1 MKLGIRVLFTLT
13 IVLAGLV
20 HSQARG
26 ENNELYRIEEIT
38 IPAGDFTIVGDLY
51 VPVAGDRHPLVVWV
65 HGSGPLTRQIMVPLI
80 KPEIEV
86 FLKAGFAFFIDDI
99 PGAGSSQGTIKK
111 VYPDRAMILC
121 KEVEALKGRP
131 DIIPQ
136 QIGIAG
142 HSQAGIVMPMALQN
156 SRDIAFMIA
165 GACVAENSV
174 EQESYLLEKF
184 MICEN
189 YPAEEAQKARQLNR
203 QRFYAENYKDY
214 REAGEYI
221 NNHPAAQTL
230 EITWAMVEE
239 ANFKPRSKASPV
251 FIDPM
256 PIIAQTTI
264 PVLAMFGEK
273 DCNVNSAQGVEAYN
287 KALQAAENKFYR
299 VAMIPN
305 ANHMLYATETGCA
318 LELRDQVLKG
328 VPDFAPE
335 TLTVLGDW
343 LEDLKEH
350 FGT

>member
-1 MKLGIRVLFTLT
+1 MQPGIRLLFLFT
-13 IVLAGLV
+13 IVLMGFV
-20 HSQARG
+20 QSEVRG
-26 ENNELYRIEEIT
+26 EDNGWYRTEEIT
-38 IPAGDFTIVGDLY
+38 ITAGEFTVVGDLY
-51 VPVAGDRHPLVVWV
+51 IPIAGDKHPLVVWV

-99 PGAGSSQGTIKK
+99 PGAGSSKGTIKK
-111 VYPDRAMILC
+111 VYRDRAMILC
-121 KEVEALKGRP
+121 REVETLKSRP

-136 QIGIAG
+136 QIGVAG
-142 HSQAGIVMPMALQN
+142 HSQAGIVMPTALQN

-174 EQESYLLEKF
+174 EQESYLLERF

-189 YPAEEAQKARQLNR
+189 YPIEEAQKARELNR
-203 QRFYAENYKDY
+203 RRFYAENYSDY

-221 NNHPAAQTL
+221 NNHPAAQRL
-230 EITWAMVEE
+230 EITWPMVEE
-239 ANFKPRSKASPV
+239 AAFKPRNKASSV

-273 DCNVNSAQGVEAYN
+273 DCNVNSVQGVEAYN
-287 KALQAAENKFYR
+287 KALQTAGNQFYQ

-305 ANHMLYATETGCA
+305 ANHMLYAANTGCA
-318 LELRDQVLKG
+318 LELMSQIQKG

-335 TLTVLGDW
+335 TLTVLAGW
-343 LEDLKEH
+343 LEKLKEH
-350 FGT
+350 FSN